1 MSVDTLEFEEPVAVL
16 LKEITELS
24 SQPATPERAAEIER
38 LQARAT
44 DVRREIFSRLTPW
57 QRVLVARHPQR
68 PYLLD
73 YAARLWPDF
82 TEIHGDRRF
91 ADDQAIVTG
100 FATWHGQPI
109 LVVGHQK
116 GRDTKQKIARNFG
129 YARPEGY
136 RKALRAMQMAAK
148 FARPIVCLVDT
159 PAAYPGMESEERGI
173 AEAIALNLREMAILD
188 TPILVVVTGEGGSG
202 GALGIAVGDR
212 VLMQEYA
219 VYSVIPPEGCAA
231 ILWRDAGKKV
241 EAAAALKLTAPDLVA
256 RGIVD
261 GIIPE
266 PLGGAHHDHAL
277 AAQLL
282 DEGLWPAM
290 QELMAMPAS
299 DRLNHRYDKFRRI
312 GSLGAEISG
321 SPAL

>member
-1 MSVDTLEFEEPVAVL
+1 MPVDTLEFEEPVAAL
-16 LKEITELS
+16 LKEIEQLS
-24 SQPATPERAAEIER
+24 SQPSAPDRAAEIDR
-38 LQARAT
+38 LQARARQ
-44 DVRREIFSRLTPW
+44 VRQDLFSRLTPW

-73 YAARLWPDF
+73 YAARLWPSF

-100 FATWHGQPI
+100 FAQYRDQPVV
-109 LVVGHQK
+109 LVGHQK

-148 FARPIVCLVDT
+148 FKRPVICLVDT

-173 AEAIALNLREMAILD
+173 AEAIAVNLREMAVLD
-188 TPILVVVTGEGGSG
+188 TPIVVVVTGEGGSG
-202 GALGIAVGDR
+202 GALGIAVGDI

-231 ILWRDAGKKV
+231 ILWRDSAKKV
-241 EAAAALKLTAPDLVA
+241 EAADALKMTAPDLMA
-256 RGIVD
+256 REIVD

-266 PLGGAHHDHAL
+266 PPGGAHHDYDL
-277 AAQLL
+277 AAQRL
-282 DEGLWPAM
+282 DDALWPAM
-290 QELMAMPAS
+290 QQLIAMPEGE
-299 DRLNHRYDKFRRI
+299 RLERRYQKFRRI
-312 GSLGAEISG
+312 GRLGAEISG
-321 SPAL
+321 TAS